1 MHNKKAMQNEKSAK
15 LAALSAAIP
24 HVGFE
29 YQKKLAVMVKLMEIK
44 EICRYYDAAESAAAA
59 PTQNP
64 LWRQNL
70 INAVLP
76 HLNENKQ
83 KSLKTMAQMIE
94 MQDVMAN
101 IDSLKE
107 LTQ

>member
-1 MHNKKAMQNEKSAK
+1 MENDKSAK

-24 HVGFE
+24 HINFE
-29 YQKKLAVMVKLMEIK
+29 YQKKLAVMVKMMEIK
-44 EICRYYDAAESAAAA
+44 EICRYYDKAAAGTNKLA
-59 PTQNP
+59 QNP
-64 LWRQNL
+64 AWRQNL

-83 KSLKTMAQMIE
+83 KSLKTMVQVME

-101 IDSLKE
+101 MESIKE
-107 LTQ
+107 MTEWTTQ